1 MELKLYV
8 ILLIKER
15 IRYLMANSYILTT
28 GGDHVAIDALMIIF
42 GRKAVRWRDLS

>member
-28 GGDHVAIDALMIIF
+28 GGIIVAIDALMIIF
-42 GRKAVRWRDLS
+42 GRKAVQWRDLP